1 MAELEAS
8 EQWMVSLHGGHSG
21 DYCLH
26 GADTLREM
34 LDAAVRAG
42 FTTFGVTAHA
52 PRSDAR
58 FLYEEEIDAGY
69 GPDDVARNFDE
80 YAAVCAGMVAE
91 YADRLEVLCGAEI
104 EVVPE
109 SSYADEA
116 AVLRGRHGLDY
127 LVGSVHWVDEMPIDT
142 SAEDFEGAVAAR
154 GGLEPF
160 VLRYY
165 ELAGEMVESV
175 SPEVIGHLD
184 LPRLYAERAPEL
196 ESDAVRSAVGAVLE
210 RALAAGSILD
220 LNVRSEEKGLATPY
234 PAPWIVRMASEMGV
248 PFCFGDDSHS
258 ADRVGVGIEAGR
270 DYLLSLGVDTITKLT
285 RLGEAVVKEEVP
297 LR

>member
-1 MAELEAS
+1 MPIP
-8 EQWMVSLHGGHSG
+8 WMISLHGGHSG

-34 LDAAVRAG
+34 LDAAVTAG
-42 FTTFGVTAHA
+42 FTTFGVTTHA
-52 PRSDAR
+52 PRSDAK
-58 FLYEEEIDAGY
+58 FLYSEEIDAGH
-69 GPDDVARNFDE
+69 GPDDVARNFRDYAVACAAFIDE
-80 YAAVCAGMVAE
+80 YRG
-91 YADRLEVLCGAEI
+91 RLEVLCGAEI

-109 SSYADEA
+109 PSFADEA
-116 AVLRGRHGLDY
+116 AALRGRHGLDY

-142 SAEDFEGAVAAR
+142 SRQDFERAVAGR

-165 ELAGEMVESV
+165 ELAGEMVERV

-184 LPRLYAERAPEL
+184 LPRLYAEGAPEL
-196 ESDAVRSAVGAVLE
+196 ESGTVRNAVGSVLE

-220 LNVRSEEKGLATPY
+220 VNVGERGLTTPC
-234 PAPWIVRMASEMGV
+234 PAPWIVRMASEMGL

-258 ADRVGVGIEAGR
+258 VEQVGAGIEAGR
-270 DYLLSLGVDTITKLT
+270 DYLLGLGVDTITKLT
-285 RLGEAVVKEEVP
+285 RSGEAVVKEEVP

>member
-1 MAELEAS
+1 
-8 EQWMVSLHGGHSG
+8 MVEPWKISLHGGHSG

-26 GADTLREM
+26 GADKLHEM
-34 LDAAVRAG
+34 LDAAITAG

-52 PRSDAR
+52 PRSDAK
-58 FLYEEEIDAGY
+58 FLYPEEIDAGY
-69 GPDDVARNFDE
+69 GPDDLARDFRDYAVACAGLIDE
-80 YAAVCAGMVAE
+80 YRG
-91 YADRLEVLCGAEI
+91 RLEVLCGAEI

-109 SSYADEA
+109 SSFADEA
-116 AVLRGRHGLDY
+116 AALRGRHGLDY
-127 LVGSVHWVDEMPIDT
+127 LVGSVHWVDELPIDT
-142 SAEDFEGAVAAR
+142 SRPEFERAVLGR

-160 VLRYY
+160 AVRYY
-165 ELAGEMVESV
+165 ELCGEMVETV

-184 LPRLYAERAPEL
+184 LPRLFAEGAPEL
-196 ESDAVRSAVGAVLE
+196 ESDLVRNAVGSVLE

-220 LNVRSEEKGLATPY
+220 LNVRSEERGLTTPY
-234 PAPWIVRMASEMGV
+234 PAPWIVRLASEIGV

-258 ADRVGVGIEAGR
+258 TSRVGVGLESGR

-285 RLGEAVVKEEVP
+285 RSGEAVDKAEVP